1 MNTNRIG
8 VPLYTEGHKF
18 LLLSEAQ
25 SANVRDM
32 QTEAEE
38 GHARR
43 ALLFLWGCA
52 RTFDGVPVLAWL
64 SAVHF
69 QYERGQMSRAC
80 ITQGG
85 GGAGRGTDR
94 GPRTSLSQIKNNYI

>member
-1 MNTNRIG
+1 MCR
-8 VPLYTEGHKF
+8 VPLYAEGHK
-18 LLLSEAQ
+18 LLLLTEAQ
-25 SANVRDM
+25 SANVRNM

-43 ALLFLWGCA
+43 AFLFLWGCA

-69 QYERGQMSRAC
+69 QFEHGQMSCAC
-80 ITQGG
+80 IAQG

-94 GPRTSLSQIKNNYI
+94 GPRTSLAKIKNNYT

>member
-1 MNTNRIG
+1 MCR
-8 VPLYTEGHKF
+8 VPLYTEGHKL

-32 QTEAEE
+32 QTEVED

-43 ALLFLWGCA
+43 ALLFFWGCA
-52 RTFDGVPVLAWL
+52 RTFDGAPVLAWL

-69 QYERGQMSRAC
+69 QYERGQMARAC

-85 GGAGRGTDR
+85 GGGSGTDR
-94 GPRTSLSQIKNNYI
+94 GPRTSLSQIKNNYTE